1 MRMKKIE
8 ERLNGRFKKVEA
20 DAVDIASKLAEFEVV
35 TKDAI
40 MTLESTLINFSK
52 MSIARVE
59 ERVNVDMDEQ
69 NESRNSMHIQYGA
82 LSLEEQLELHGK
94 PHGLSLDAD
103 NSMAK
108 VVEEMIESNPLD
120 SKVLDNRRGSEL
132 SID

>member
-1 MRMKKIE
+1 MKKIE
-8 ERLNGRFKKVEA
+8 ERLSGRFKKVEA

-59 ERVNVDMDEQ
+59 ERVNVDMEEQ

-82 LSLEEQLELHGK
+82 LSLEE
-94 PHGLSLDAD
+94 
-103 NSMAK
+103 
-108 VVEEMIESNPLD
+108 
-120 SKVLDNRRGSEL
+120 
-132 SID
+132 